1 MSALVLARDEKD
13 QRKINTAINELAQG
27 RSNAVGAVTLAVSAV
42 STTVTAKNCGAGSV
56 VLLSALT
63 ANAAAELGNG
73 TIFVSAVANGS
84 FTLAH
89 ASNAQNDRTFGYVC
103 LG

>member
-1 MSALVLARDEKD
+1 
-13 QRKINTAINELAQG
+13 
-27 RSNAVGAVTLAVSAV
+27 
-42 STTVTAKNCGAGSV
+42 V
-56 VLLSALT
+56 VLLSPHT
-63 ANAAAELGNG
+63 AHGAAELGNG

-89 ASNAQNDRTFGYVC
+89 ANNAQNDRTFGYVC

>member
-13 QRKINTAINELAQG
+13 QRKINTAINELAKG
-27 RSNAVGAVTLAVSAV
+27 RSNAVGTVTLVPGAASTAVPAR
-42 STTVTAKNCGAGSV
+42 NCGAGSV

-63 ANAAAELGNG
+63 AHAAAEIGNG
-73 TIFVSAVANGS
+73 TIFVSAVRNGS
-84 FTLAH
+84 FTLTH